1 MENNLSVIESSQSD
15 LADLMGVGGE
25 VSAPSRSALAE
36 LRQIHTNIMGTKD
49 VNGEQMEVAIIKA
62 GSFSVKLPDGTEYYS
77 STVTIRPFLQRFCY
91 ERWDANA
98 VKSDGSQGNML
109 RTVFAKSLNQ
119 DLKDNNG
126 TYNCGRPS
134 GYVKDWESLP
144 PAMQSL
150 MREVKRTKVI
160 FGLCKLDKATD
171 ADGNPV
177 DVDEFPFKM
186 HIRNKESF
194 KNFDTIYKDIQR
206 KNKLPIAYEISLKGE
221 LREGKSGNSYGVIIT
236 TLGKTLEITTD
247 QQEVL
252 QNFADWVET
261 TNART
266 SDYWQEKQTNDL
278 SKDESAI
285 VGSIVDIEE

>member
-15 LADLMGVGGE
+15 LAHLMGVGGE

-109 RTVFAKSLNQ
+109 RTVFEKSLNQ

-278 SKDESAI
+278 SKDESDI